1 MRDIRNLFEHEQ
13 EENYQ
18 KKVQADSL
26 WSNNSTECGR
36 NGERNKSLSL
46 SKNTLMNKLY

>member
-18 KKVQADSL
+18 KTVQADNL
-26 WSNNSTECGR
+26 WSNNSIECGR

-46 SKNTLMNKLY
+46 SKNTLMKKLY

>member
-18 KKVQADSL
+18 KTVQADNL
-26 WSNNSTECGR
+26 WSSNSIECER

-46 SKNTLMNKLY
+46 SKNTLMKKLY